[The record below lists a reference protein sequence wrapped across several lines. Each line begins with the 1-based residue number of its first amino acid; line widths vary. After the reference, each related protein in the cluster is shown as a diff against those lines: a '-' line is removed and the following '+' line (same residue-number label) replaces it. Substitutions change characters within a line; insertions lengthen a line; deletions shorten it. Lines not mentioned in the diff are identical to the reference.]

1 MPLMLVMPPQLTG
14 LDPAPTHP
22 TCVPTSI
29 YPLRRGGSRN
39 SLGVVGQ
46 GQDVNYCPVGEAAG
60 VAKFPYPAQ
69 RPPLLVYSLISPSS
83 RPHQLCMVAF
93 MAGVVNN
100 KADPASCH
108 ELMN

>member
-1 MPLMLVMPPQLTG
+1 MLVMPPSLTD
-14 LDPAPTHP
+14 LDPAGPP
-22 TCVPTSI
+22 NLCPNFSS
-29 YPLRRGGSRN
+29 RGGSRN

-46 GQDVNYCPVGEAAG
+46 GQDVNYCPVEEAAG
-60 VAKFPYPAQ
+60 VAKFPYNHPAQ
-69 RPPLLVYSLISPSS
+69 PPLLLVYSLISPSS

>member
-60 VAKFPYPAQ
+60 VAKFPYLDLPAPNV
-69 RPPLLVYSLISPSS
+69 RRASRLLANFTLTSSAWSLLW
-83 RPHQLCMVAF
+83 RV
-93 MAGVVNN
+93 
-100 KADPASCH
+100 
-108 ELMN
+108 

>member
-1 MPLMLVMPPQLTG
+1 MLVMPPGCKQAWIRPLPVSQL
-14 LDPAPTHP
+14 LFTH
-22 TCVPTSI
+22 S
-29 YPLRRGGSRN
+29 
-39 SLGVVGQ
+39 VVEEVEIHFGQ

-83 RPHQLCMVAF
+83 RPHRVCCCCMVAF

-100 KADPASCH
+100 KADPPLRLVS
-108 ELMN
+108 